1 MPPEDL
7 VVALHDDLQRWL
19 ADADQVALQRFLDAH
34 HPAMRLID
42 TSGRRHCFDDLARAL
57 AAAGGSRPG
66 LRITIDDVHRP
77 AANVL
82 AFMESHHHASDSDS
96 HSDSDPNSDP
106 DSGGQQRRW
115 TTMVLTDGKVIAV
128 QETQIR

>member
-19 ADADQVALQRFLDAH
+19 ADADQAALQRFLNAH

-57 AAAGGSRPG
+57 AASGGSRPG
-66 LRITIDDVHRP
+66 LHITIDDVHRP
-77 AANVL
+77 AANVV
-82 AFMESHHHASDSDS
+82 AFMESHHHPASDPDS
-96 HSDSDPNSDP
+96 HSDP